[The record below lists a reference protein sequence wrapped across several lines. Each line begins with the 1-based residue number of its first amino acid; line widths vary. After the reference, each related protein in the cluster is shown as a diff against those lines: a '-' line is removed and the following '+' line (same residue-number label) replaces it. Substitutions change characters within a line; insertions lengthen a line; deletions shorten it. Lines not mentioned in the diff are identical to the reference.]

1 MKKTNKIAAAMAV
14 MTMATSLAIPTA
26 SISASAKTT
35 PAAVIMEVPRTEKH
49 TMTSNLVFS
58 NCGNRLSRPT
68 AHVTMPR
75 KLNTTKH
82 VVSVPSKTTTAD
94 GTTQEVE
101 KSWWDKVCDFFTFW

>member
-49 TMTSNLVFS
+49 TMTSNLVFG
-58 NCGNRLSRPT
+58 NCGQRLSRPT
-68 AHVTMPR
+68 AHVTCR
-75 KLNTTKH
+75 LTQRHTTRHIVNKTENTTTTDG
-82 VVSVPSKTTTAD
+82 KTKEA
-94 GTTQEVE
+94 E
-101 KSWWDKVCDFFTFW
+101 KSWWDKFCAFFGF